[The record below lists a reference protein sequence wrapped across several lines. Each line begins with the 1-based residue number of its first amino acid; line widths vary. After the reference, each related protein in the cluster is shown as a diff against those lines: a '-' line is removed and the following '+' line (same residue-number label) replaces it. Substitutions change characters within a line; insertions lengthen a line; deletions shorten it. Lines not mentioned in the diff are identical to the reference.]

1 VSFKN
6 DHLSV
11 SRIGR
16 YESCPLSF
24 RFHYI
29 DKLAGE
35 PGDALRFG
43 VLIHLVLEQLLGEVI
58 AAEHTGPLSETRAFE
73 LLRAAWPK
81 SGLTGV
87 EVFTEA
93 LAILRAFV
101 REEGVVDHMDVL
113 AVEQPFELP
122 VGPFS
127 VVGRI
132 DRVDRVDDG
141 TVRVT
146 DYKSNRLIFTR
157 EEVDSSLQLS
167 LYAAVAKRLWPWAKR
182 VELCFHMLRHSVK
195 LTTERTEEQL
205 QAALGYIEAV
215 GRATEEAE
223 DFPPRLGPNCI
234 YCDHQQ
240 RCPAYADAIAGKRR
254 ELSADPADLE
264 AVGREREELAAMVK
278 ILDARKGD
286 LDKVLK
292 AHLKTRDELVLAGVR
307 YAIFRASKTSYPL
320 AATLDAVARATGK
333 TRDEIIARV
342 ANIDKDALDAL
353 VKELGAQLDKAKVLM
368 LRAELEAVAD
378 KTLLPRLWAKQVQG

>member
-16 YESCPLSF
+16 FENCPLSF
-24 RFHYI
+24 KYHYI
-29 DKLAGE
+29 DKLPGEAGE
-35 PGDALRFG
+35 ALRFG
-43 VLIHLVLEQLLGEVI
+43 VLCHAVAENLYREVI
-58 AAEHTGPLSETRAFE
+58 LDERTGPLSEARAFE
-73 LLRAAWPK
+73 LLRALWPS

-93 LAILRAFV
+93 LDMLRAFV

-113 AVEQPFELP
+113 AVEQAFELP
-122 VGPFS
+122 VGPFT

-132 DRVDRVDDG
+132 DRVDRVDAE
-141 TVRVT
+141 TLRVVDLKT
-146 DYKSNRLIFTR
+146 NRMLFTR

-167 LYAAVAKRLWPWAKR
+167 LYAVVAKRLWPWAKR
-182 VELCFHMLRHSVK
+182 VELSFHMLRHSVK
-195 LTTERTEEQL
+195 LSTRRSEEQL
-205 QAALGYIEAV
+205 QAALGYIESL
-215 GRATEEAE
+215 GRMTEEAT
-223 DFPPRLGPNCI
+223 DFPPRLGPNCV

-240 RCPAYADAIAGKRR
+240 RCPAYADAASGKRR

-264 AVGREREELAAMVK
+264 AVGRERAELAAMVK
-278 ILDARKGD
+278 ILDARKND

-292 AHLKTRDELVLAGVR
+292 AHLKTRDDLVLGGVR
-307 YAIFRASKTSYPL
+307 YAIFRASKTTYPM
-320 AATLDAVARATGK
+320 AATVDAVVRISGLA
-333 TRDEIIARV
+333 RDEVIARLG
-342 ANIDKDALDAL
+342 NIDKDALDAL
-353 VKELGAQLDKAKVLM
+353 LSELGARLDKAKVLM